1 MATACF
7 ASEDD
12 TVHEDRNTIFED
24 FYKLVQRI
32 EWYRFSLLILLPAI
46 GSIAAYFVPLQ
57 GKAAIFSLVY
67 FSLGMLSITAGY
79 HRLWAHKSYE
89 ANTGVKL
96 VLAILG
102 TSSGQGTIQAWAKNH
117 RAHHRYSDSDKDPYG
132 VNYGLLYAHIGWTV
146 LKRDTRLVGRVDVD
160 DLSKDP
166 IVKWQARHYLL
177 LYVSMGF
184 VIPTLTMGLLFGD
197 WLGGLIYVGILR
209 VFLVQQATCCVNSLA
224 HWVGDKPFSSKGSP
238 RDNLAVALITMGE
251 GFHNFHH
258 QFPRDYR
265 NGIQWYSYDPT
276 KWLISLLHWIG
287 LVQNLQQFSKN
298 EIEKSRLQE
307 RQIVLDGEKKMVD
320 WGIPIEKLPWMSLD
334 EYKRDSRLGR
344 RLLLID
350 SIIYD
355 VNSFVEHHPG
365 GAEII
370 SSNIGTDA
378 SRAFNGAIY
387 DHSTAA
393 RNLLASMRHARLTK
407 PMLPRKQ

>member
-1 MATACF
+1 M
-7 ASEDD
+7 
-12 TVHEDRNTIFED
+12 
-24 FYKLVQRI
+24 
-32 EWYRFSLLILLPAI
+32 
-46 GSIAAYFVPLQ
+46 
-57 GKAAIFSLVY
+57 
-67 FSLGMLSITAGY
+67 
-79 HRLWAHKSYE
+79 
-89 ANTGVKL
+89 
-96 VLAILG
+96 LAILG

-184 VIPTLTMGLLFGD
+184 VIPTLTIGLLFGD